1 MPPLEHLNTL
11 ASCEKLT
18 IILLTFNR
26 LAFLKKTIDSCFKQ
40 SNSNFNLLIVNNA
53 STDGTDT
60 YLNNLTPP
68 SSIKI
73 EVITNKINIGA
84 KGSFLLALS
93 RIEPTSWVTI
103 LCDDDLLDEKFVEHF
118 YGMRRECP
126 DSSCYVISVAEI
138 DSHDNFKSRFI
149 NPQGYF
155 KPLEAFKLISNG
167 TIRPAGVSGFFF
179 PANLDQ
185 ISTYL
190 KSVDNPHGYL
200 EDTMMFMIAS
210 IQKGI
215 FASKQV
221 GYLRRIWPNQASSFS
236 DQRIFD
242 YYVALLLFDKKL
254 RELLTECGFFN
265 IRLLHKTMSHYQFF
279 RIIQFPIIT
288 SGYLNLSICINYLYA
303 ARYHNIRY
311 LPHAISMFF
320 ILPLT
325 IKSTLSLRKRI
336 NLFRKKCMR
345 NTL

>member
-1 MPPLEHLNTL
+1 MPPLENPNNLP
-11 ASCEKLT
+11 SCEKLT

-26 LAFLKKTIDSCFKQ
+26 LAYLKKTIHSCLSQ
-40 SNSNFNLLIVNNA
+40 SNSNFDLLIIDNS
-53 STDGTDT
+53 STDNTNI
-60 YLNNLTPP
+60 YLKNLVAP
-68 SSIKI
+68 SSIKL
-73 EVITNKINIGA
+73 EVITNPINIGA
-84 KGSFLLALS
+84 KGSFLLALN
-93 RIEPTSWVTI
+93 RIEPTRWVTV

-118 YGMRRECP
+118 YEMRIECP
-126 DSSCYVISVAEI
+126 DSSCYVTSVAEI
-138 DSHDNFKSRFI
+138 DAYDCVKSRFF

-155 KPLEAFKLISNG
+155 KPTEAFKLISNG

-179 PANLDQ
+179 PANLNQ

-215 FASKQV
+215 FASKRIS
-221 GYLRRIWPNQASSFS
+221 YLRRIWPNQASSFS
-236 DQRIFD
+236 NQHIFD

-254 RELLTECGFFN
+254 RELLTECGFLN
-265 IRLLHKTMSHYQFF
+265 IKLLHKKMSLYQFF

-288 SGYLNLSICINYLYA
+288 SGYLTLHMCIKYLCASYN
-303 ARYHNIRY
+303 HNIRY

-320 ILPLT
+320 IWPMT
-325 IKSTLSLRKRI
+325 IKSTLFLRKRF
-336 NLFRKKCMR
+336 NLFRKKYMH